1 MYGLLDS
8 YIQSEIYGL
17 LLIRN
22 SHSIR
27 VPEVYCQGSFEN
39 RYFMVVEYLKFARDK
54 RV

>member
-1 MYGLLDS
+1 MVILDS
-8 YIQSEIYGL
+8 YIQSEIYG

-27 VPEVYCQGSFEN
+27 VPEVYCQGSFED
-39 RYFMVVEYLKFARDK
+39 RYFMVVEYLKFVRDK